1 MLLGRWRSKDGCL
14 EILSAMH
21 QYRSREN
28 TVHKR
33 TILRVEDRLWMVID
47 DILGAGEA
55 EVRIGWNLPDAPF
68 DMDERTLSVD
78 FQGSKVSI
86 RAEGIQDRYALY
98 RAGELMVGEAFVPDS
113 RPYGWYAPTYALK
126 QPALL
131 WLRSAHAQLPMR
143 GVTKWALDKTVMDDI
158 DINWLDPEV
167 GRPAISW
174 VEYRG
179 MRLET

>member
-21 QYRSREN
+21 QYRSREH
-28 TVHKR
+28 TVHQR

-47 DILGAGEA
+47 DILGVGEA
-55 EVRIGWNLPDAPF
+55 EVRIGWNLPDIPF
-68 DMDERTLSVD
+68 DMDERTLSLD
-78 FQGSKVSI
+78 LQGLSVSI
-86 RAEGIQDRYALY
+86 QSEGIQDRYALY
-98 RAGELMVGEAFVPDS
+98 RSGELMAGEELVPDS
-113 RPYGWYAPTYALK
+113 RPYGWYSPTYALK

-143 GVTKWALDKTVMDDI
+143 GVTKWVLDKTVMEDI
-158 DINWLDPEV
+158 DIGWQDPEM
-167 GRPAISW
+167 GRPALSR

-179 MRLET
+179 MSVET